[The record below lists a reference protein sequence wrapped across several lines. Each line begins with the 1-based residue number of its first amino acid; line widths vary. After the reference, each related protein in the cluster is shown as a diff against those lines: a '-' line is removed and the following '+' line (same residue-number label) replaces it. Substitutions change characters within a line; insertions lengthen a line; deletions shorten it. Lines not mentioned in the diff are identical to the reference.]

1 MPRPW
6 GDDAARLRRE
16 ISRKIDELT
25 GEAEKRVTAVPGLT
39 IVRRVKPTAPS
50 CVTYEPSVAVI
61 TQGRKEVVLG
71 KKTLVYD
78 EQHYL
83 LTSVDLPIVSR
94 IPEASAAKPFIG
106 LALKL
111 ESAVVREV
119 LSVAEPAEAEK
130 AGPRTAMGTGQTT
143 IEILDACRRLLELVE
158 KPQEIPVLSG
168 LLKRELVFRMLQGR
182 EGARLREIA
191 TLGNQSQRIARAI
204 EWLRIN
210 YGKQFRVEELAEMSG
225 MGISTFHHQFRAL
238 TTMSPLQYQKQLR
251 LQTARERMMHEG
263 MDAASAAFAVGYE
276 SASQFSRE
284 YRRMFGQPPMADV
297 RKFRSGEEQ
306 GEVWGGGVSA
316 VGGYG

>member
-1 MPRPW
+1 MGDGKSQQKW
-6 GDDAARLRRE
+6 GKDAAQLRRE

-25 GEAEKRVTAVPGLT
+25 GEAEKRVTEVPGLT

-106 LALKL
+106 LGLKL
-111 ESAVVREV
+111 EPAVVREV
-119 LSVAEPAEAEK
+119 LSVAEPLD
-130 AGPRTAMGTGQTT
+130 AGKVGARAAMGTGETT
-143 IEILDACRRLLELVE
+143 IEILDACRRLVELVE
-158 KPQEIPVLSG
+158 KPKEIPVLSG

-204 EWLRIN
+204 EWLRMN
-210 YGKQFRVEELAEMSG
+210 YGKQFRVEELAEISG

-297 RKFRSGEEQ
+297 RKVRGGEEQ
-306 GEVWGGGVSA
+306 GGGRLE
-316 VGGYG
+316 

>member
-1 MPRPW
+1 MSRVK
-6 GDDAARLRRE
+6 DAADLRAE
-16 ISRKIDELT
+16 ISRKSDELT
-25 GEAEKRVTAVPGLT
+25 GPAEKRVTEVPGLT

-50 CVTYEPSVAVI
+50 CGTYEPSVAVI

-83 LTSVDLPIVSR
+83 LTSMDLPIVSR
-94 IPEASAAKPFIG
+94 IPEASLAKPGGG
-106 LALKL
+106 LSLKL
-111 ESAVVREV
+111 VPAGVREV
-119 LSVAEPAEAEK
+119 MSVAEPVDAGK
-130 AGPRTAMGTGQTT
+130 AGARAAMGTGETT
-143 IEILDACRRLLELVE
+143 IEILDVCRRLVELVE

-168 LLKRELVFRMLQGR
+168 LLKREMVFRMLQGS
-182 EGARLREIA
+182 EGARLRAIA
-191 TLGNQSQRIARAI
+191 TLGHQSQRIARAI
-204 EWLRIN
+204 EWMRMN
-210 YGKQFRVEELAEMSG
+210 YGKTFRVEDLAEMSG

-251 LQTARERMMHEG
+251 LQAARGQMMHEG

-297 RKFRSGEEQ
+297 RKLRGGEEP
-306 GEVWGGGVSA
+306 GGGRLE
-316 VGGYG
+316 